1 MWDGVH
7 LSDIGNDIF
16 LINLQRGMSYLF
28 YTLLFTNLFIYILVQ
43 NFFFET
49 SLVYIVI
56 ESPGQKHVYVIA
68 QINITLTEYTVIGW
82 LSKETLSHLIFM
94 IRISARG
101 CKHARTSCYARFLF
115 FLIKILRKNHCGS
128 WIHMP
133 KCLCSLEHNLPPKD

>member
-1 MWDGVH
+1 MTCRHLIIGGGSNRYPEIKFDQAGLFMWDGVH

-68 QINITLTEYTVIGW
+68 QINITLTEYTVIG
-82 LSKETLSHLIFM
+82 
-94 IRISARG
+94 
-101 CKHARTSCYARFLF
+101 
-115 FLIKILRKNHCGS
+115 
-128 WIHMP
+128 
-133 KCLCSLEHNLPPKD
+133 